1 MGLFFNYL
9 FSKCSNLLTTKIYM
23 LYRVTS
29 GDIHFTF
36 VKILYFF
43 FLFFFFRKITKQFNI
58 IADWS
63 IEMWSLTSDLI
74 QDVIRCKLV
83 LWYLMPIST
92 IFQLWWSVLLVEET
106 RENHQPDASHWQTLS
121 HNVVHLTLSG
131 IQTTHNI
138 SGDRHRL
145 HRYM

>member
-1 MGLFFNYL
+1 MQQSTNDENVHAISGHVRRYSLHIRKNSILFF
-9 FSKCSNLLTTKIYM
+9 S
-23 LYRVTS
+23 
-29 GDIHFTF
+29 
-36 VKILYFF
+36 
-43 FLFFFFRKITKQFNI
+43 FFFRKITKQFNI

-63 IEMWSLTSDLI
+63 IEMWPLTSDLI

-83 LWYLMPIST
+83 LWYLMPLST

-145 HRYM
+145 HR